1 MKYIKVLL
9 SSLFVL
15 VLFTACSQKEVT
27 ILEVVEVVDV
37 QIEEA
42 PLLHSKI
49 IAVEKSK

>member
-9 SSLFVL
+9 SSLFILAV
-15 VLFTACSQKEVT
+15 FTACSQKEVT
-27 ILEVVEVVDV
+27 IVEVVDV
-37 QIEEA
+37 QIEEV